1 MNTEKELA
9 IDTKNN
15 SPHIR
20 RLSQVVINQIAAGEV
35 IERPASVIKELLE
48 NSIDAKAK
56 KIEVSVVD
64 GGKSFISIKDDG
76 CGIASTELPLAF
88 ERHATSKLA
97 DEDLFNINT
106 FGFRGEAL
114 ASISSIARVTIQSK
128 FENESIAYAIMSDEN
143 GISEIMPSSLAVG
156 TYIEVADLFYATPAR
171 LKFLKTTNTEAD
183 ACYSAFINI
192 AICRPEIEF
201 KYIEDGKLKT
211 HYKIAE
217 SLQERV
223 NDVFGAEFAENTRY
237 VERASDSVSVK
248 AFLGVPNY
256 NKSTS
261 AYQRF
266 FVNGRFIKDKLL
278 SSIVRSAYK
287 EVIPAGRF
295 PACTFFM
302 EIENSLIDINAH
314 PAKTEIRFRD
324 FDLVKGFIYSTVKKT
339 ISEGIGQ
346 NASSALARMGLENL
360 SKKASL
366 EQFVSDNS
374 VKNISFSTPFVASVE
389 KKIAPINESFYA
401 DGAFRENK
409 NFFSPAPETKPR
421 ESIFSDSEKFFRKED
436 LFGET
441 TSSGN
446 IVEDSADSSPISSID
461 LGKSFIQIGEKY
473 ILSEN
478 KNNELIIVDQH
489 AVCERITLEKLL
501 KRKSLDS
508 QRLLLPEI
516 IVLQK
521 SQVELLIKNTDIIN
535 SFGIMFEKL
544 SFDTVSLVGIP
555 TIFSVSDYK
564 KFITDIVDELEE
576 TGTIDSF
583 EEKIRLIFSTISCHN
598 SIRAGKILNTTEMDS
613 ILRQAE
619 KTENIAQ
626 CCHGRPSYIILKEN
640 ELDALFER

>member
-1 MNTEKELA
+1 MNAEKKLI

-15 SPHIR
+15 FPHIR
-20 RLSQVVINQIAAGEV
+20 KLSQIVINQIAAGEV
-35 IERPASVIKELLE
+35 IERPASVIKELIE
-48 NSIDAKAK
+48 NSIDANAK
-56 KIEVSVVD
+56 KIEISVID

-76 CGIASTELPLAF
+76 CGIASSELSLAF
-88 ERHATSKLA
+88 ERHATSKLS
-97 DEDLFNINT
+97 DENLFDIST

-128 FENESIAYAIMSDEN
+128 FEHESIAYAIRSDEN
-143 GISEIMPSSLAVG
+143 GISEIMPSSLTVG
-156 TYIEVADLFYATPAR
+156 TYIEVSDLFYATPAR
-171 LKFLKTTNTEAD
+171 LKFLKTKDTEAD
-183 ACYSAFINI
+183 ACYNVFINI
-192 AICRPEIEF
+192 AICRPDIEF

-217 SLQERV
+217 STQERI
-223 NDVFGAEFAENTRY
+223 NDIFGAEFSENTKY
-237 VERASDSVSVK
+237 IERVGESVSVK

-295 PACTFFM
+295 PVCTFFI

-324 FDLVKGFIYSTVKKT
+324 FDLVKGFIYSTVKKS
-339 ISEGIGQ
+339 ISESLGQ

-360 SKKASL
+360 SQKAFAVESFAS
-366 EQFVSDNS
+366 ENS
-374 VKNISFSTPFVASVE
+374 SKNISFSVEENLAS
-389 KKIAPINESFYA
+389 INRSLAVGRTFL
-401 DGAFRENK
+401 ENK
-409 NFFSPAPETKPR
+409 NFFSSAPEMKKR
-421 ESIFSDSEKFFRKED
+421 ESIFSVSEKFFKKENLCD
-436 LFGET
+436 ET
-441 TSSGN
+441 AFEGIPN
-446 IVEDSADSSPISSID
+446 EDYAVSSPIPSID
-461 LGKSFIQIGEKY
+461 LGKSVIQIGEKY
-473 ILSEN
+473 ILSKN
-478 KNNELIIVDQH
+478 QNNELIIVDQH

-501 KRKSLDS
+501 NRQSLES

-521 SQVELLIKNTDIIN
+521 SQVELLMKNADMIN

-544 SFDTVSLVGIP
+544 SFDTVSLVGTP
-555 TIFSVSDYK
+555 TIFSISDPK
-564 KFITDIVDELEE
+564 KFIIDIVDELEE
-576 TGTIDSF
+576 TGTMDSF

-598 SIRAGKILNTTEMDS
+598 SIRAGKVLSTTEMDS

-619 KTENIAQ
+619 NTKNIAQ
-626 CCHGRPSYIILKEN
+626 CCHGRPSYIVLKEN